1 MYVALAHKL
10 IKWTNVRFSSSL
22 KILELLINKQL
33 KVYGMLSAKIL
44 WVTALLLHVRLQ
56 LNDQSRSK
64 GVAERIINKLK
75 VKYMCL

>member
-44 WVTALLLHVRLQ
+44 WVTAQPLRVRLQ
-56 LNDQSRSK
+56 LNDQSLSK
-64 GVAERIINKLK
+64 EIAERIINKLK
-75 VKYMCL
+75 VK